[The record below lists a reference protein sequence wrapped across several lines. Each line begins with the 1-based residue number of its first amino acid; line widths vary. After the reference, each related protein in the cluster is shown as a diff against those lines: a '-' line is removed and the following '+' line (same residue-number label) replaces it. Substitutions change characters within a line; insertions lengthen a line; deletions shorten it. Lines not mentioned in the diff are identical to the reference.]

1 MKIRTGFVSNSS
13 SSSFVCLLPEDWMP
27 TDEEL
32 SKNIENYIS
41 GEMSWALRGGEEDE
55 DKQALVKIKKAVETL
70 KSGGSVNENNDF
82 GGRLEFF
89 ILNELIPRKYI
100 IASFDVSSDRG
111 EIQGLEIK
119 KIKNILTGKWGEE
132 ETE

>member
-1 MKIRTGFVSNSS
+1 
-13 SSSFVCLLPEDWMP
+13 MP

-32 SKNIENYIS
+32 SKNIENY
-41 GEMSWALRGGEEDE
+41 RGEEDE